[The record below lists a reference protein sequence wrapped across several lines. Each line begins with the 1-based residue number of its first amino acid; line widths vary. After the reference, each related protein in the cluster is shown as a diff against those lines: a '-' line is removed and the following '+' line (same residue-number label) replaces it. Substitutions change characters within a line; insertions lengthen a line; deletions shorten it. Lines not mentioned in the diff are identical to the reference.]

1 MNKAQALNNFWN
13 SFGLKAYDENTLPS
27 TTSFPYITYNTVT
40 DSFDNVVNVYA
51 SLWYRDTSWKAISDK
66 TEDIAK
72 ALSSGGAVL
81 KLEKGYLWLC
91 KGTPFAQRM
100 SDPSDSMIRRMY
112 LNVQAE
118 YLTAY

>member
-27 TTSFPYITYNTVT
+27 TASFPYITYNTVT
-40 DSFDNVVNVYA
+40 DSLDNVVNLYS

-66 TEDIAK
+66 TEEIAQ
-72 ALSSGGAVL
+72 ALGSGGKVI
-81 KLEKGYLWLC
+81 KLDSGYLWLC

-100 SDPSDSMIRRMY
+100 SDPNDDMIRRMY
-112 LNVQAE
+112 INVQAE